1 MKRIFLF
8 ALIFPLIT
16 FGQYQNYV
24 AIGDSMTA
32 AFSSY
37 SLVESA
43 QKNSYPALIAR
54 QLGISDFQQPLVSEP
69 GIPAQLELVSL
80 SPLTIAPKSDST
92 GVPINLTLPRPYN
105 NLGVVGA
112 TLYDCLNTQSDSQQ
126 RHDLVLRGLGT
137 QVQQAIYLQ
146 PDLLT
151 VWIGANDAL
160 GAVLSCTAVEGITL
174 TPKTAFHDQYAQL
187 LDTLTSQTQADLVVG
202 NVPPVTANPF
212 ITTIPPFIINPATG
226 EPVIGPDGHPMT
238 YIGQSDS
245 GALFISPDS
254 YISLYAKAY
263 IQEGIG
269 IPKGLGGTGNPL
281 PDSVVLTPNEAAKIE
296 EYATSYNASISELAQ
311 SHGIPVFDAHALLED
326 LDAHG
331 LEVAGIELN
340 SDFLTGGIFS
350 YDGFHPTSLGYAVV
364 ANAFIKTIN
373 AAHGQKIKSV
383 ALFPFLTDTTPDLG
397 GAACCQNL
405 TLLGWETGF
414 SWLCPA
420 CHPWNRHAVD
430 TLATPRLP

>member
-1 MKRIFLF
+1 MKKAFLF
-8 ALIFPLIT
+8 ALILPVLA

-37 SLVESA
+37 SLVESV

-112 TLYDCLNTQSDSQQ
+112 TLYDCLNTTSDSQQ
-126 RHDLVLRGLGT
+126 RHDMVLRGLGT

-174 TPKTAFHDQYAQL
+174 TPKGAFHDQYAQL
-187 LDTLTSQTQADLVVG
+187 LDALTSQTQADIVVG

-226 EPVIGPDGHPMT
+226 EPVIGPDGKPMT
-238 YIGQSDS
+238 YIGQSDE
-245 GALFISPDS
+245 GHLFISPDS

-263 IQEGIG
+263 IEQGIG
-269 IPKGLGGTGNPL
+269 IPAGLGGTGDPL
-281 PDSVVLTPNEAAKIE
+281 PDTVVLTPNEAAKIE
-296 EYATSYNASISELAQ
+296 DYIAAYNATISDLADA
-311 SHGIPVFDAHALLED
+311 HGIPTFDAHAMLED
-326 LDAHG
+326 LAAHG
-331 LEVAGIELN
+331 MDVAGIDL
-340 SDFLTGGIFS
+340 SIDFLTGGIFS
-350 YDGFHPTSLGYAVV
+350 YDGFHPTSLGYALV
-364 ANAFIKTIN
+364 ANAFLGTIN
-373 AAHGQKIKSV
+373 AAYGHKIKSV
-383 ALFPFLTDTTPDLG
+383 ALFPFLTDTSPDLG
-397 GAACCQNL
+397 GAACCQDL
-405 TLLGWETGF
+405 TLRGWEVGL
-414 SWLCPA
+414 SWVCPA
-420 CHPWNRHAVD
+420 CFAHRPVAMSAPV
-430 TLATPRLP
+430 LPKQP